1 MYNTH
6 LPPIYSL
13 TLDIRMKKGKGF
25 TKLQTWM
32 ISYYNTPE
40 EIMLKDPEGMSRM
53 IDRMYPKNYKSQR
66 QIIVDKVRTHK
77 IVGRANSSIA
87 HEIR

>member
-1 MYNTH
+1 MYNTD

-13 TLDIRMKKGKGF
+13 TLDIRMKKGKVF

-40 EIMLKDPEGMSRM
+40 DIMLKDKEGMKRM
-53 IDRMYPKNYKSQR
+53 MDRMYPNNYKSTK
-66 QIIVDKVRTHK
+66 QIIVDNVRTFK
-77 IVGRANSSIA
+77 VIGRANSNIA

>member
-1 MYNTH
+1 M
-6 LPPIYSL
+6 
-13 TLDIRMKKGKGF
+13 TLDIRMKKGKVF

-40 EIMLKDPEGMSRM
+40 DIMLKDKEGMKRM
-53 IDRMYPKNYKSQR
+53 MDRMYPNNYKSTK
-66 QIIVDKVRTHK
+66 QIIVDNVRTFK
-77 IVGRANSSIA
+77 VIGRANSNIA

>member
-13 TLDIRMKKGKGF
+13 TLDVLVRKGKKL

-40 EIMLKDPEGMSRM
+40 EIMLKDPEGMERM
-53 IDRMYPKNYKSQR
+53 TDRLYPKNYKSKR
-66 QIIVDKVRTHK
+66 QVIVDKVRSHK
-77 IVGRANSSIA
+77 IVGRANSNIA

>member
-25 TKLQTWM
+25 TKLEAWM

-40 EIMLKDPEGMSRM
+40 DIMLKDKEGMKRM
-53 IDRMYPKNYKSQR
+53 MDRMYPNNYKSTK
-66 QIIVDKVRTHK
+66 QIIIDNVRTYK
-77 IVGRANSSIA
+77 IVGRANSNIA

>member
-66 QIIVDKVRTHK
+66 QIIVDNVRTYK
-77 IVGRANSSIA
+77 IVGRANSNIA

>member
-1 MYNTH
+1 
-6 LPPIYSL
+6 
-13 TLDIRMKKGKGF
+13 MKKGKRF

-53 IDRMYPKNYKSQR
+53 IDRIYPKNYKSQR

-77 IVGRANSSIA
+77 IVGRVNSNIT

>member
-40 EIMLKDPEGMSRM
+40 EIMLKDPEGMTRM

-66 QIIVDKVRTHK
+66 QIIVDRVRTHK
-77 IVGRANSSIA
+77 IVGRANSNIA

>member
-1 MYNTH
+1 
-6 LPPIYSL
+6 
-13 TLDIRMKKGKGF
+13 MKKGKGF
-25 TKLQTWM
+25 VKLQTWM

-77 IVGRANSSIA
+77 IVGRANSNIA